1 MSLFSFGSNRR
12 LHGRHQNNDNLW
24 GAWYSGLQTVALMP
38 PQIPPVTNNAESNKI
53 IDSQQNKLQ
62 RGRED
67 MESESD
73 IQTCG
78 TNGHFARQQNPQ
90 VTSLSGNINSSSSA
104 YKMRGARPKSSNY
117 MQPIN
122 ALSNSSNSTPFRSST
137 SAGAVVVQGDSPSRT
152 RGKSCDRLDSGRVTP
167 SETHPRSRQ
176 RFPKLA
182 AHSDSI
188 WTDMSMS
195 FDSTGTE
202 ETTSSSGGAEIRSY
216 LPSSHRILPTRQHQS
231 FAKRQQMPDAGI
243 FNEFLEE
250 RLDSGISGSPKDDST
265 INEKSQS
272 PYSQEGTIFQDK
284 GSEESSIDVKDNR
297 GLGRRGR
304 LQRSMRVAEEE
315 ITPRKKSKSL
325 SKETESLE
333 LDTEED
339 ERKLPKCFNNTSNTS
354 LSDRHNTNYHDE
366 EEQKNSLCVS
376 SASFDGLDND
386 EEDVAYIDD
395 DIDERDLHSDLLN
408 WLTLSDAPRQGQDEN
423 DL

>member
-1 MSLFSFGSNRR
+1 
-12 LHGRHQNNDNLW
+12 
-24 GAWYSGLQTVALMP
+24 MP
-38 PQIPPVTNNAESNKI
+38 PQIPPVVNNAESNKI
-53 IDSQQNKLQ
+53 IDSQQNRLQ
-62 RGRED
+62 GGRED
-67 MESESD
+67 MESESN

-78 TNGHFARQQNPQ
+78 TNGHLARQQTPQ
-90 VTSLSGNINSSSSA
+90 DTSLGGNINSTSSA

-117 MQPIN
+117 MQPIH

-137 SAGAVVVQGDSPSRT
+137 SAGAVVVHDDSPSRT

-167 SETHPRSRQ
+167 SESHPRSRQ

-188 WTDMSMS
+188 WTDISMS

-272 PYSQEGTIFQDK
+272 PYSQEGAVFKDK
-284 GSEESSIDVKDNR
+284 GSEESSIDVKDGR

-315 ITPRKKSKSL
+315 ITPRKKSKSF

-339 ERKLPKCFNNTSNTS
+339 ERKCFSNTSNAS
-354 LSDRHNTNYHDE
+354 FINKHNSNDNEE

-376 SASFDGLDND
+376 SASFDGLDDD